1 MNILDKGRYRVWV
14 DKHSIGD
21 DIVLLVGGG
30 EKPHIGGIVVCKP
43 NEPAY
48 ILSLPKHRD
57 VEALQLIASIV
68 SRRYNTTCTAIGGIH
83 IDDATKGEIE
93 RILDNCRKLA
103 GLI

>member
-1 MNILDKGRYRVWV
+1 MNILDEGRYRVWV

-57 VEALQLIASIV
+57 VEALELIASIV
-68 SRRYNTTCTAIGGIH
+68 SKKYNTTCTAIGGIH
-83 IDDATKGEIE
+83 IDNATKDEIK
-93 RILDNCRKLA
+93 RILDNCRKIAELV
-103 GLI
+103 